1 MAAQVETLGI
11 ELKCSI
17 CLELF
22 NDPVMLDCSHNFCKT
37 CISHVPEDWRGNLPC
52 PHCRQ
57 TVSRTSLRPNLI
69 LANIVEKCKPK
80 NLKAETFQWGTNS
93 YRSEENEY
101 YCKEHG
107 QKLNLFCEED
117 QKMICLLCE
126 LSGDHRFH
134 NIKPIHEAYEI
145 CKLKLLKKLENSTYF
160 CISEEKSEFSKNRR
174 IPEVLD
180 SITINPETA
189 NYNLVVSDDRTS
201 MHNGASLQLYFLYN
215 SERFTKEPVALGSE
229 GFTSG
234 RHYWEVKVGD
244 NQIWRLGVVRESI
257 EKNNYVIPSLKNGH
271 YVLEKMIDY
280 YIHCFQRIPL
290 SLTVKPSK
298 IGVYLD
304 YEGGRVSFY
313 NADNMSYICTF
324 TDTFTEKMYP
334 YFYIGF
340 SGFES
345 SKGLKLISLNS

>member
-145 CKLKLLKKLENSTYF
+145 CK
-160 CISEEKSEFSKNRR
+160 
-174 IPEVLD
+174 
-180 SITINPETA
+180 
-189 NYNLVVSDDRTS
+189 
-201 MHNGASLQLYFLYN
+201 
-215 SERFTKEPVALGSE
+215 
-229 GFTSG
+229 
-234 RHYWEVKVGD
+234 
-244 NQIWRLGVVRESI
+244 
-257 EKNNYVIPSLKNGH
+257 NGH